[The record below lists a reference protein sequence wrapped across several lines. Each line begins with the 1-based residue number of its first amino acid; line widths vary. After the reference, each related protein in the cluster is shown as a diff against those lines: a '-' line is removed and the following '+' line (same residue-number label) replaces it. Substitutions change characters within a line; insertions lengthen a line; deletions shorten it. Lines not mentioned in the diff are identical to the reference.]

1 MRNTFFNNY
10 FLKISKLLNSIN
22 FKELDQIYDLILKTS
37 KKKGKILIFGNG
49 ANISTSA
56 HFATDMTKNGKI
68 KTMVFNDPNLITCF
82 SNDYGFDQWIKKTI
96 EYYGSK
102 KDLII
107 LLSASG
113 ESKNLVNAA
122 RYCKKKKIKYVSI
135 SGFKKNNSLSRYSKI
150 NLWINSKSYN
160 QVEIIQMIIL
170 LSFVDKKIGS
180 LTYKSNL

>member
-1 MRNTFFNNY
+1 MKDNFYKKY
-10 FLKISKLLNSIN
+10 FIKITELLKDISLEKLNR
-22 FKELDQIYDLILKTS
+22 IYDLILKTS

-68 KTMVFNDPNLITCF
+68 ETIVFNDPNLITCF
-82 SNDYGFDQWIKKTI
+82 SNDYGFDQWIRKTI

-102 KDLII
+102 NDLII

-113 ESKNLVNAA
+113 ESNNLVNAA
-122 RYCKKKKIKYVSI
+122 KYCKKKKINCISI
-135 SGFKKNNSLSRYSKI
+135 SGFKKNNSLSRYTI
-150 NLWINSKSYN
+150 LNLWINSKSYN
-160 QVEIIQMIIL
+160 LVEIIQMIIL
-170 LSFVDKKIGS
+170 LSFIDKKIGS